1 MTLPS
6 SGPLTFTEIETEFG
20 SNGNRGLGRY
30 RADSI
35 HFTNKTV
42 GDLGKITEGGY
53 LPLDDGIPRSG
64 TIKFSDFRGKS
75 QNVIVDCHS
84 AGGDH
89 INAKTNRWNSNDV
102 LVVGGYKTPSQK
114 KESGSKII
122 IHINKTFKSVHSNS
136 ANTCALRTGEWN
148 SIAGMRVDL
157 GDNAKLYGA
166 GGNGGLGGDHG
177 CSNGEAG
184 KPGNSALGIEMNNTT
199 VNVNSG
205 ALIQC
210 GYGGGGGGGSA
221 RQEDEG
227 QDRSAGG
234 GGGGGGAGFPAG
246 EGAKGG
252 ETGNTHGNATFTHGE
267 DGLDGSKPN
276 TNAARE
282 GGTGGEGGDN
292 EEEAKGGHGGR
303 GGDTE
308 AGPESGGDD
317 RGNNKGETE
326 GGAAG
331 GNGAAIRRDSGI
343 TVSINNSGSNNI
355 IGSTTATGVA

>member
-6 SGPLTFTEIETEFG
+6 SGPLTFTEIENEFG

-42 GDLGKITEGGY
+42 GDLGRITEGGY
-53 LPLDDGIPRSG
+53 LPLDDGIPKSG

-89 INAKTNRWNSNDV
+89 INAKTDRWNSNDV
-102 LVVGGYKTPSQK
+102 LVVGGYKNPSQK

-122 IHINKTFKSVHSNS
+122 IHINKTFKSVNS
-136 ANTCALRTGEWN
+136 TTVNTCALRTGEWN

-166 GGNGGLGGDHG
+166 GGNGGAGADHG
-177 CSNGEAG
+177 NLNGEAG

-205 ALIQC
+205 AQIRM

-221 RQEDEG
+221 RDEDPG
-227 QDRSAGG
+227 QDRTAGG
-234 GGGGGGAGFPAG
+234 GGGGGGAGFP
-246 EGAKGG
+246 
-252 ETGNTHGNATFTHGE
+252 
-267 DGLDGSKPN
+267 
-276 TNAARE
+276 
-282 GGTGGEGGDN
+282 GGEGGRGSNHPGLWGNATHAAGGPGGDGDQPAGG
-292 EEEAKGGHGGR
+292 EEGGNGGSESNNGDGEAVGGSGGR
-303 GGDTE
+303 GGDQTNDPGVGE
-308 AGPESGGDD
+308 DS
-317 RGNNKGETE
+317 NKGAE

-331 GNGAAIRRDSGI
+331 GDGAAIRRDSGI
-343 TVSINNSGSNNI
+343 TVTINNSGSGNI
-355 IGSTTATGVA
+355 TGSTNATGVA

>member
-42 GDLGKITEGGY
+42 GDLGRITEGGY
-53 LPLDDGIPRSG
+53 LPLDDGIPKSG

-89 INAKTNRWNSNDV
+89 INAKTDRWDSNDV
-102 LVVGGYKTPSQK
+102 LVVGGYKNPSQK

-122 IHINKTFKSVHSNS
+122 IHINKTFKSVHSTT

-166 GGNGGLGGDHG
+166 GGNGGLGADHG
-177 CSNGEAG
+177 QNNGGAG
-184 KPGNSALGIEMNNTT
+184 KPGNSGLGIEMNNTI

-210 GYGGGGGGGSA
+210 GYGGGGGGGHAAKDPDKSTCDPS
-221 RQEDEG
+221 Q
-227 QDRSAGG
+227 GG
-234 GGGGGGAGFPAG
+234 SGGGGGAGFPNG
-246 EGAKGG
+246 SGG
-252 ETGNTHGNATFTHGE
+252 IASSSGIGGNNGQNSTNEVHGNGGTAVNRTACNTDTTGGAGG
-267 DGLDGSKPN
+267 DGGDQNQVAQQGGNSNGSYGGQDEAN
-276 TNAARE
+276 GGNFGYNGDAIRVVSGSGSYSLSGNAAL
-282 GGTGGEGGDN
+282 GNVVTG
-292 EEEAKGGHGGR
+292 
-303 GGDTE
+303 
-308 AGPESGGDD
+308 S
-317 RGNNKGETE
+317 
-326 GGAAG
+326 
-331 GNGAAIRRDSGI
+331 
-343 TVSINNSGSNNI
+343 TVS
-355 IGSTTATGVA
+355 

>member
-6 SGPLTFTEIETEFG
+6 SGPLSFSQIEAEFG
-20 SNGNRGLGRY
+20 SNGNRGMARY
-30 RADSI
+30 RANSI
-35 HFTNKTV
+35 HFSNKTFADI
-42 GDLGKITEGGY
+42 GRITEGGY
-53 LPLDDGIPRSG
+53 LPLDDGIPRTG

-75 QNVIVDCHS
+75 LNVVVNCWSADGETVD
-84 AGGDH
+84 
-89 INAKTNRWNSNDV
+89 AKSDKWDTNDV
-102 LVVGGYKTPSQK
+102 SVVGGYRGK

-122 IHINKTFKSVHSNS
+122 IHINKTFKSVNSNT
-136 ANTCALRTGEWN
+136 ANTCALKTGTWSGIVN
-148 SIAGMRVDL
+148 MTVDL
-157 GDNAKLYGA
+157 GDEAKLYGA

-177 CSNGEAG
+177 NSNGEAG
-184 KPGNSALGIEMNNTT
+184 KPGNSALGIQVNNSI
-199 VNVNSG
+199 VNVKSG
-205 ALIQC
+205 AILRC

-221 RQEDEG
+221 RQEDPG

>member
-89 INAKTNRWNSNDV
+89 INAKTNRWNTNDV

-177 CSNGEAG
+177 SSNGEAG

-221 RQEDEG
+221 RQEDPG

-246 EGAKGG
+246 LGAKGG
-252 ETGNTHGNATFTHGE
+252 ETGNTSGNATFSHGS
-267 DGLDGSKPN
+267 DGNDGTQP
-276 TNAARE
+276 AGGEE
-282 GGTGGEGGDN
+282 GGANGNGGDN
-292 EEEAKGGHGGR
+292 AGEARGGHGGR
-303 GGDTE
+303 GGDEENAPGT
-308 AGPESGGDD
+308 GGDD

-343 TVSINNSGSNNI
+343 TVTINNSGSITGATN
-355 IGSTTATGVA
+355 ATGVA

>member
-1 MTLPS
+1 MTLQS
-6 SGPLTFTEIETEFG
+6 SGPISFGDIQQEFG
-20 SNGNRGLGRY
+20 SNGGKLGRY

-35 HFTNKTV
+35 HFTNKTA
-42 GDLGKITEGGY
+42 GDIGRITEGGY
-53 LPLDDGIPRSG
+53 LPLDDGIPRTG
-64 TIKFSDFRGKS
+64 TIKFSDFYGKS
-75 QNVIVDCHS
+75 LNVVVDCHS

-89 INAKTNRWNSNDV
+89 INAKTDRWDANDV
-102 LVVGGYKTPSQK
+102 MVVGGFRGK
-114 KESGSKII
+114 KQSGSKII

-166 GGNGGLGGDHG
+166 GGNGGLGADHG
-177 CSNGEAG
+177 QNNGEAG

-221 RQEDEG
+221 RQEDPG

-252 ETGNTHGNATFTHGE
+252 ETGNTHGNATFIHGS
-267 DGLDGSKPN
+267 DGQDGGIPN

-282 GGTGGEGGDN
+282 GGAGGQGGDN
-292 EEEAKGGHGGR
+292 EEEAFGGHGGR
-303 GGDTE
+303 GGDAE
-308 AGPESGGDD
+308 AGPEVGGDD